1 MADNLIEFYEKTL
14 DEANNRN
21 TISKNAR
28 GGNGENIYR
37 QNSSNSGKGK
47 TATTIGAH
55 GRSKLSRKQ
64 RKELNQQKQQEQS
77 NQEEQPKE
85 ETQSTNEEQP
95 KEDKQTENETDDN
108 ELSDADI
115 TDEVRQDSATEIV
128 NKRVNFF
135 NKILA
140 SLYRIAGNLV
150 AHKEVFPIFVAKEI
164 QPTKKETPTQNAS
177 YVQNDFTDEMFKHIK
192 LFEDEEKAE
201 QASGNSNENKPANNA
216 GDKINLRIAFATK
229 MGSNKFT
236 KNLNALAKDFQIDGF
251 DSLTNMGKFCAVV
264 GGLVGKY
271 RELAENIAKVN
282 EYIKVDEIELDGESI
297 NMNINNVQLKQLFQY
312 FKGTPGE
319 SALRVLNAFCA
330 KNITSITANTNLNQ
344 LIKALP
350 NEINVDF
357 AKKFSTNPFTLSF
370 PRKIYADKN
379 FPKSW
384 FIIEKT
390 EPEKETPVIN
400 KEEKE
405 GANPSETGNSGEN
418 PKK

>member
-1 MADNLIEFYEKTL
+1 MTDDLTGFYEKAL

-55 GRSKLSRKQ
+55 GRSKLTRKQ
-64 RKELNQQKQQEQS
+64 RKELNQQKQQEQP

-85 ETQSTNEEQP
+85 
-95 KEDKQTENETDDN
+95 DKKPGNETDN
-108 ELSDADI
+108 ENEFSDADI

-135 NKILA
+135 NNTLA

-164 QPTKKETPTQNAS
+164 QAEHPKETPTQNAS
-177 YVQNDFTDEMFKHIK
+177 FIQNDYTDEMFKHIK
-192 LFEDEEKAE
+192 LFEEEEKTE
-201 QASGNSNENKPANNA
+201 QTSDTSNNTN
-216 GDKINLRIAFATK
+216 DKVNLQVAFATK
-229 MGSNKFT
+229 MSSNKFT
-236 KNLNALAKDFQIDGF
+236 SNLNTLAKSFQIDGF
-251 DSLTNMGKFCAVV
+251 DSLTNIGKFCAVV

-271 RELAENIAKVN
+271 HELAENIAKVN
-282 EYIKVDEIELDGESI
+282 EYIKIDKIKLDGESI
-297 NMNINNVQLKQLFQY
+297 NMNINNAQLKQLFQY
-312 FKGTPGE
+312 FKGTPAE
-319 SALRVLNAFCA
+319 SVLRLLNAFCA
-330 KNITSITANTNLNQ
+330 NNITSITANTNLNE
-344 LIKALP
+344 LIKVLP
-350 NEINVDF
+350 NGINVDY
-357 AKKFSTNPFTLSF
+357 AKTFSTNAFTLSI

-384 FIIEKT
+384 FTIEKSEELT
-390 EPEKETPVIN
+390 KKENSIN
-400 KEEKE
+400 KEKE
-405 GANPSETGNSGEN
+405 GANPSETGNSDEN
-418 PKK
+418 SKK